1 MHILPLE
8 PSVQCTLSQKQGA
21 EGHKKE
27 NWKGWN
33 NAFIGWFSVPCYESK
48 PFQRFLSQIF
58 LKQVRISSEKDWCSH
73 QYPYGGILA
82 QVAAVLLT
90 FMFLLIWSH
99 GQSIN
104 QFISNSVYTG
114 CLYKLQTQ
122 NNFSGH
128 MVPTGLRHFLH
139 QYFHITAKYSWNL
152 ILFIFISII
161 YFFIFWSF
169 DEFNFVH
176 FPYHVTFI
184 HMFITFNFL
193 FTCPAK
199 VAVVKS
205 FHV

>member
-104 QFISNSVYTG
+104 QFNSNSVYTV
-114 CLYKLQTQ
+114 CLYKFGDSEQFLWSHGPNRVRTFSSLIFSKIFMLLLKILDIWQSSYSFQ
-122 NNFSGH
+122 SYNFSYSDSHKNFG
-128 MVPTGLRHFLH
+128 GWQGDSELLRFC
-139 QYFHITAKYSWNL
+139 QMS
-152 ILFIFISII
+152 
-161 YFFIFWSF
+161 
-169 DEFNFVH
+169 
-176 FPYHVTFI
+176 
-184 HMFITFNFL
+184 
-193 FTCPAK
+193 
-199 VAVVKS
+199 
-205 FHV
+205 